1 MSDVAMLPL
10 VLSQFRIGNGANAIM
25 EEDVVAAMMQHW
37 CGGGCTQHVRRNF
50 QSSESM

>member
-37 CGGGCTQHVRRNF
+37 LHAACQKEFSKFRKHVKI
-50 QSSESM
+50 